1 LARFINIL
9 LDRGVMRI
17 LGGGPLGFVAS
28 AAVKWLRESLDED
41 SSVQVVTTEDL
52 RVGER
57 YTVIARPAPSKAE
70 RKLQAK
76 LDKQHARLAKLTNPS
91 PKEVKLAR
99 AIADNQAR
107 QAKLERRYEKRPDG
121 CHGRRAAR
129 KLAKLRTGEQRL
141 WARFDKADRTAVQRK
156 MLDRGIAAI
165 SAALDAER
173 EAALEAAAKKNRP
186 ERSKIYRVDD

>member
-1 LARFINIL
+1 
-9 LDRGVMRI
+9 MRI

-76 LDKQHARLAKLTNPS
+76 LDKQRARLAKLTNPS
-91 PKEVKLAR
+91 SKEVKLAR

-121 CHGRRAAR
+121 CRGRRAAR
-129 KLAKLRTGEQRL
+129 KLAKLRTAEQRL